1 MRRSTTIL
9 YLLLVFASGAMV
21 GGFANRLY
29 MMKSVSAS
37 TSTSTSKTR
46 DEQYMRDMTT
56 RLHLTDPQVASL
68 RKIMDE
74 TRVRFRETHK
84 TVEEEHA
91 QKVLAILNDN
101 QKAEYAKMREEREKR
116 RRERDAKRSN

>member
-9 YLLLVFASGAMV
+9 YLLLVFASGATV
-21 GGFANRLY
+21 GAFANRLY

-37 TSTSTSKTR
+37 TSKTR
-46 DEQYMRDMTT
+46 DQQYMQDMTT
-56 RLHLTDPQVASL
+56 RLHLTEPQVASL

-116 RRERDAKRSN
+116 RRERDSKKQ